1 LVYKFE
7 TRHQLLKSSGVKWD
21 VEVTLYV
28 VIPFYRPIQ
37 NIRIVT
43 DRVTN

>member
-1 LVYKFE
+1 LVYNFV
-7 TRHQLLKSSGVKWD
+7 TLHQLLKSSSVKWD
-21 VEVTLYV
+21 IKVTLYV